1 MSKLKQW
8 FDQLG
13 YSEIYEKLNS
23 DEEDVKV
30 ADLVKSFKSEQKD
43 IHKSMF
49 ADEFSGISKEKE
61 QEIYKK
67 QRNSLFQKFKSTLG
81 LTEVGNVKD
90 YDDEGEFLKAVK
102 SEVESRSKQGDNE
115 LKAKYEEIVN
125 KYNDSITQI
134 EQRDEKINEL
144 NNNFETFKS
153 DFEYKLN
160 TRNLFNR
167 EFDNLQFGV
176 SKSVVQDYKKWW
188 SDDILNNV
196 KVTDFEKGIIT
207 KKDGTAV
214 LDPDTNRRID
224 TLGEYLAMRVDKR
237 GIGKKSNGEPD
248 GGGDDDFI
256 PGGGSDLERAKKRE
270 IAQKAK
276 ERGIDTSKGSDV
288 ATFLEN
294 IKTKQSEKA

>member
-8 FDQLG
+8 FDELG

-23 DEEDVKV
+23 EDGDAKV
-30 ADLVKSFKSEQKD
+30 SDLVKSFKNEQKD

-49 ADEFSGISKEKE
+49 ADEFGSVSKDKE

-81 LTEVGNVKD
+81 LTDIGNVKD
-90 YDDEGEFLKAVK
+90 YEDDGEFFKAVK
-102 SEVESRSKQGDNE
+102 SEVESRSKQGDSE
-115 LKAKYEEIVN
+115 LKSKYDEIVG
-125 KYNDSITQI
+125 KYNDSISQI

-153 DFEYKLN
+153 DFEYKIN
-160 TRNLFNR
+160 TRNVFNR

-188 SDDILNNV
+188 GDDILNNV

-224 TLGEYLAMRVDKR
+224 TLGEYLSMKVDKR
-237 GIGKKSNGEPD
+237 GIGRKSNGEPD
-248 GGGDDDFI
+248 GGGDGDGFAS
-256 PGGGSDLERAKKRE
+256 GGGSDAERAQKRE

-276 ERGIDTSKGSDV
+276 ERGLDTSKGSDV

-294 IKTKQSEKA
+294 IKAKAQ

>member
-8 FDQLG
+8 FDELG

-30 ADLVKSFKSEQKD
+30 SDLVKSFKNEQKD
-43 IHKSMF
+43 IHKSIF
-49 ADEFSGISKEKE
+49 AEEFGSVSKEKE

-67 QRNSLFQKFKSTLG
+67 QRNSLFQKIKSTLG
-81 LTEVGNVKD
+81 LTEIGNVKD
-90 YDDEGEFLKAVK
+90 YDDDGEFFKAVK
-102 SEVESRSKQGDNE
+102 SEVEGRSRQGDSE
-115 LKAKYEEIVN
+115 LKTKYEEIVQ
-125 KYNDSITQI
+125 KYNDSISQI

-144 NNNFETFKS
+144 NNNFESFKS

-176 SKSVVQDYKKWW
+176 SKSVIQDYKRWW
-188 SDDILNNV
+188 GDDILENV
-196 KVTDFEKGIIT
+196 KITDFEKGIIT

-224 TLGEYLAMRVDKR
+224 TLGEYLAMKVDKR
-237 GIGKKSNGEPD
+237 GIGKRSNGQPD
-248 GGGDDDFI
+248 GSGDEFT
-256 PGGGSDLERAKKRE
+256 PGSGSDADRAKQRE

-276 ERGIDTSKGSDV
+276 ERGLSTEKGSDV

-294 IKTKQSEKA
+294 IKAKQAK